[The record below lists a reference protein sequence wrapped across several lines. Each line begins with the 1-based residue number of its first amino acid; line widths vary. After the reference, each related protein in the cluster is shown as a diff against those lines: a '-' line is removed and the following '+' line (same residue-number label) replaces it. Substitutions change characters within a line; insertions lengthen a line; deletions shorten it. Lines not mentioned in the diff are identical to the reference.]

1 MSERY
6 SIAWYERSRVN
17 EDWFSCTHTES
28 YVFPITE
35 SEGIVKS
42 QCGEE
47 EDTQRNYSDSLCQKK
62 AKQKI
67 QSNPKRKESQQCLKM
82 KGG

>member
-17 EDWFSCTHTES
+17 EDWFSCTHTKS

-62 AKQKI
+62 QSKRYKVIQKE
-67 QSNPKRKESQQCLKM
+67 KRVNNV
-82 KGG
+82 